1 MDMELVL
8 KNYFSQPKVELG
20 DRNTYVGASDV
31 AQCPRKAVL
40 TKIQPAAED
49 LQTLIRYERG
59 NMVERI
65 VENALDHAGIP
76 YDRQVEIVHPEV
88 EHLKAHL
95 DFAFFR
101 KDEIAVL
108 ETKSVSVLPDAPYP
122 SWIEQIHFQMGLVAL
137 TDPRPVRGAVMAVNL
152 SSGDFQVFNGYQ
164 HNERLFDGLLQKAEH
179 IWWALTSGAEPDT
192 EKSHLCTWCH
202 YQETCPEFAGQE
214 VVELPIRQEVER
226 YLALKEILK
235 AVKDEMTPLKAF
247 IEEAVKPY
255 GKASVGD
262 HSVRLQK
269 SSRTRL
275 DTKALKAAH
284 PEICEQFIKSSVFNR
299 LYVK

>member
-8 KNYFSQPKVELG
+8 KNYFSQPKIELG
-20 DRNTYVGASDV
+20 DRSMYVGASDV

-40 TKIQPAAED
+40 SKTQPAAED
-49 LQTLIRYERG
+49 LNTLIRYERG

-76 YDRQVEIVHPEV
+76 YERQVEIVHPEV
-88 EHLKAHL
+88 EHFKAHL

-137 TDPRPVRGAVMAVNL
+137 TDPRPVRGAVMAINL

-164 HNERLFDGLLQKAEH
+164 HNERLFEGLLQKAEH
-179 IWWALTSGAEPDT
+179 IWWSLTSGLEADT
-192 EKSHLCTWCH
+192 EKSPLCTWCH
-202 YQETCPEFAGQE
+202 YQDGCPEFDCE
-214 VVELPIRQEVER
+214 DMVELPILQEVKR
-226 YLALKEILK
+226 YLSLKENLK
-235 AVKDEMTPLKAF
+235 AVKTEMAPLKAL
-247 IEEAVKPY
+247 IKQAVKPY
-255 GKASVGD
+255 GKATAGD
-262 HSVRLQK
+262 HTIRLQK
-269 SSRTRL
+269 SNRSGL
-275 DTKALKAAH
+275 DTKSLMKEY
-284 PEICEQFIKSSVFNR
+284 PDICEKFKKVSKFTR
-299 LYVK
+299 LFVK